1 MSKLPC
7 SSNFTKTVLYV
18 MSLCI
23 SPNLRSRAS
32 SSHATK
38 QNLHALLIFTC
49 TFIYQVHTRLLCN
62 LQCNYIHACSFIQ
75 YTCFKSFWRT
85 HCIRW
90 YKVEYKWCEWDDR
103 QTPIHLTYAQTAW
116 QPVNDTYNT
125 NGCVYGQMLQ
135 THCKNTFTQLPAD
148 FMWGGWYSTYIIHIS
163 AHNILQQQNLYFN
176 STV

>member
-1 MSKLPC
+1 MWC
-7 SSNFTKTVLYV
+7 LYV
-18 MSLCI
+18 SLLT
-23 SPNLRSRAS
+23 SGREQAHHMPQSRTCM
-32 SSHATK
+32 HFLF
-38 QNLHALLIFTC
+38 LHAHSFIKYTHVYCVTC
-49 TFIYQVHTRLLCN
+49 SATTYMHD
-62 LQCNYIHACSFIQ
+62 CSFIQ

-116 QPVNDTYNT
+116 QPVNDTYTT